1 LSIAWLVS
9 LFYAVFLYSIW
20 CNVQRLSRRAKRR
33 SRNPSRVILQRAE
46 LCAHFQ
52 IDEAALEDY
61 LVAHHIPFHVDSNGE
76 LWTSLAISETI
87 QSTS

>member
-1 LSIAWLVS
+1 M
-9 LFYAVFLYSIW
+9 
-20 CNVQRLSRRAKRR
+20 
-33 SRNPSRVILQRAE
+33 QRAE

-76 LWTSLAISETI
+76 LWTSLPALEVI
-87 QSTS
+87 QPTP